1 MDPVPAL
8 LVVLSIAVAVQ
19 AAAILA
25 LRRRVERAQ
34 VENRHHLDEAIE
46 EVRALARRVASRAPV
61 DSRPD
66 PLERTTVPSAL
77 PGEAFSKPLPLESQ
91 TPAERRLATA
101 PKSVV
106 KAAIEFSNP
115 AFDAFAR
122 PPTAFADTQALDP
135 GEAES
140 ELQRARR

>member
-1 MDPVPAL
+1 MDPTLFLLAL
-8 LVVLSIAVAVQ
+8 LCVVVAAQ

-34 VENRHHLDEAIE
+34 VENRHHLDETIE

-115 AFDAFAR
+115 AFDAFAK
-122 PPTAFADTQALDP
+122 PPPAFADTQALDP
-135 GEAES
+135 GEAEA
-140 ELQRARR
+140 ELRRARR